1 MAESKSVTKVAEVKA
16 PLLTPVEKEE
26 LGVGKI
32 VTANDAMREPA
43 LTLTNKHE
51 LLINVKPL
59 VRRTGEEVIPV
70 LRDPVTKRVDGFIT
84 KFELIVP
91 TSHRNRFTVLDFMHE
106 FPLFSPNDDAFHIIH
121 ELEDKKVR
129 GAPVVDD
136 EGRLLGVLDWYDLLK
151 ALKSFTPG
159 IPDVKVKDI
168 MRTDEIYVIEADE
181 KVNKAWH
188 RLINRFLPGLVVI
201 NNKDE
206 RKVWGT
212 ITYEEFVETN
222 RWFFHREEERRY
234 VYAKVKTIMRRG
246 VPTLKPDD
254 NIEEAAKK
262 MLDLKYPILP
272 VVDDEGKLVGVV
284 LVEDVAKVYARMPR
298 KPKVSKAAKE
308 IEAERAKE

>member
-1 MAESKSVTKVAEVKA
+1 MAESKSVTKTKELKV
-16 PLLTPVEKEE
+16 PLLVPVEEEE
-26 LGVGKI
+26 LGVGKV
-32 VTANDAMREPA
+32 VTANEAMREPA
-43 LTLTNKHE
+43 LVLTNKHE

-59 VRRTGEEVIPV
+59 VRRTGEEVIPI
-70 LRDPVTKRVDGFIT
+70 LKNPATKTVEGFLT

-106 FPLFSPNDDAFHIIH
+106 FPLFKPSDDAFHIIK

-151 ALKSFTPG
+151 ALKNFSPG
-159 IPDVKVKDI
+159 IPDVKVKDV
-168 MRTDEIYVIEADE
+168 MRTDEKYVIEANE
-181 KVNKAWH
+181 KVNRAWH

-212 ITYEEFVETN
+212 ITYEEFVKTN
-222 RWFFHREEERRY
+222 RWFFHREAEGRY
-234 VYAKVKTIMRRG
+234 VYAKVKTIMRKG
-246 VPTLKPDD
+246 VPTLKPED

-262 MLDLKYPILP
+262 MINLRYPILP
-272 VVDDEGKLVGVV
+272 VVDDEGKLIGVV
-284 LVEDVAKVYARMPR
+284 LVEDVTKIYAKLPR
-298 KPKVSKAAKE
+298 KPKMGKIVEKA
-308 IEAERAKE
+308 EAQRTQE